1 MLFWMLII
9 SYLILHFLQQE
20 STYLE
25 QILDTWD
32 MYITF
37 KLLKISYIITNSCRS
52 LIEDILP

>member
-37 KLLKISYIITNSCRS
+37 KLLKISYIITNYCRS